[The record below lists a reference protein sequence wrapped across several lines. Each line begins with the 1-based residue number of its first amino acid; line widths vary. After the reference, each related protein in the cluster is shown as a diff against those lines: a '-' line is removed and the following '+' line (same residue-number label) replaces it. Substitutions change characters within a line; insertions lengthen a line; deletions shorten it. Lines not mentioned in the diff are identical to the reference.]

1 MIRILLLLLAFPV
14 FAEEAPIDDNI
25 IRTDST
31 TNSTVTT
38 RSDTSTTL
46 RSPPASAITP
56 TINTSNSDLC
66 TFGVAG
72 AVQTQILGI
81 SMGSQIT
88 DSNCER
94 LKLSKTLYDMGMKVA
109 AVSTLCQDERVFVA
123 MMNAGTPCPINGK
136 IGAEAKAEWNLRDLS
151 AVDANKKLGTTGFYR
166 APINIREES
175 KETTP
180 NTNQSSCNGYTG
192 NDPIVRSRM
201 EC

>member
-1 MIRILLLLLAFPV
+1 MVKLILLLLASFPV
-14 FAEEAPIDDNI
+14 FAEEAPIIDDSTI
-25 IRTDST
+25 KTDST
-31 TNSTVTT
+31 TRSTVTT

-46 RSPPASAITP
+46 RAPPASAITP

-109 AVSTLCQDERVFVA
+109 AVSALCQDERVFDA
-123 MMNAGTPCPINGK
+123 MLMAGTPCPFEGL
-136 IGAEAKAEWNLRDLS
+136 IGDEAKAAWKVNEELHPS
-151 AVDANKKLGTTGFYR
+151 VD
-166 APINIREES
+166 
-175 KETTP
+175 ETTEEKEKGLGDG
-180 NTNQSSCNGYTG
+180 TKTLMGAGGVASLLLLLL
-192 NDPIVRSRM
+192 I
-201 EC
+201 

>member
-1 MIRILLLLLAFPV
+1 MVRFLALLATIVAFSAT
-14 FAEEAPIDDNI
+14 AEEAPIDDNV

-31 TNSTVTT
+31 TTSTVDTT
-38 RSDTSTTL
+38 TSTTL

-88 DSNCER
+88 DANCER

-109 AVSTLCQDERVFVA
+109 AVSTLCQDERVFNA
-123 MMNAGTPCPINGK
+123 MLMAGTPCPFEGL
-136 IGAEAKAEWNLRDLS
+136 IGEEAKLAWQVNEQL
-151 AVDANKKLGTTGFYR
+151 
-166 APINIREES
+166 APSED
-175 KETTP
+175 ETTEDKEKGFSDG
-180 NTNQSSCNGYTG
+180 TKTLMGAGGVASLLLLLLL
-192 NDPIVRSRM
+192 
-201 EC
+201 

>member
-1 MIRILLLLLAFPV
+1 MVRLVLVLATIVAFSAT
-14 FAEEAPIDDNI
+14 AEEAPIDDNV

-31 TNSTVTT
+31 TTSTVDTT
-38 RSDTSTTL
+38 TSTTL

-88 DSNCER
+88 DANCER

-109 AVSTLCQDERVFVA
+109 AVSTLCQDERVFES
-123 MMNAGTPCPINGK
+123 MIQAGTPCPIDGK
-136 IGAEAKAEWNLRDLS
+136 IGKEAKQLWSKYDHERPDYTTYVKRMKDREKADIAEQKN
-151 AVDANKKLGTTGFYR
+151 
-166 APINIREES
+166 
-175 KETTP
+175 
-180 NTNQSSCNGYTG
+180 
-192 NDPIVRSRM
+192 
-201 EC
+201 